1 MSRSR
6 SSSTLFRGS
15 ELPRLVIL
23 GAVALAGWPMVLLF
37 AQAKDDPQPRAVP
50 PLLAADLKP
59 VVADSGIE
67 FQALVDRA
75 PMKTREN
82 AAYAILLDRVRSTPA
97 RDLAARS
104 RRDLYF
110 THFWERPEL
119 YRGVPVHVEGTALRI
134 LTYEVNPA
142 LAPSGRVYEAWV
154 YPDDSQK
161 LPYVL
166 TFEAPPPDLVIG
178 QNLYVRV
185 RFDGYFLKLL
195 SYRAGDTMRAAPLF
209 VGRLGLMAQP
219 TPPPAPIV
227 ELREMSKRHGLAILV
242 AMLVGYVLIRVAIQA
257 RRVVASPRRSI
268 PLPERSLTAHEI
280 TPEDLSDWLANLPD
294 QTIDDP
300 GIEPPAASPTL
311 PRD

>member
-1 MSRSR
+1 MVV
-6 SSSTLFRGS
+6 
-15 ELPRLVIL
+15 LV
-23 GAVALAGWPMVLLF
+23 
-37 AQAKDDPQPRAVP
+37 AQSKDEPKPKQAP
-50 PLLAADLKP
+50 PILAADLKP
-59 VVADSGIE
+59 VQADSGIE
-67 FQALVDRA
+67 FQAIVDRA

-119 YRGVPVHVEGTALRI
+119 YRGVPVHIEGTALRI

-142 LAPSGRVYEAWV
+142 LAPSGRIHEAWV

-166 TFEAPPPDLVIG
+166 TFEQPPPGLVVG
-178 QNLYVRV
+178 QDLYVRV

-195 SYRAGDTMRAAPLF
+195 SYRAGDTMRAAPMF
-209 VGRLGLMAQP
+209 VGRLGLMAKP
-219 TPPPAPIV
+219 AAPPAPMV
-227 ELREMSKRHGLAILV
+227 ELREMSKRNGLTILIAIV
-242 AMLVGYVLIRVAIQA
+242 VGYVLIRVAMQF

-268 PLPERSLTAHEI
+268 PLPERSLTASEI
-280 TPEDLSDWLANLPD
+280 APEELSEWLANLPE
-294 QTIDDP
+294 QEIDKP
-300 GIEPPAASPTL
+300 GPEPPAAGPAIQ
-311 PRD
+311 RD